1 MLRWLEVDE
10 IWILCFQPA
19 QIRHFHFLSSQIR
32 FSVKLWQ
39 NIEKQEHTGEPW
51 VTGEEGKRG
60 GRLRLIAEKRAD
72 LALCSSV
79 ARAAAARVLCLQL
92 PLLSTLSS
100 HSPRQRLETQVYRT
114 ISLPCLISEIGSS
127 DTRANVNESFEEMRN
142 QRRRDWWRKSML
154 PPFFFQRL
162 LIVCFLTSQPH
173 THIWVTAAPILLF
186 F

>member
-1 MLRWLEVDE
+1 M
-10 IWILCFQPA
+10 
-19 QIRHFHFLSSQIR
+19 
-32 FSVKLWQ
+32 
-39 NIEKQEHTGEPW
+39 
-51 VTGEEGKRG
+51 TGEEGKRG

-142 QRRRDWWRKSML
+142 QKKEGLMKEKYVAAVLFPALTHCVL
-154 PPFFFQRL
+154 PH
-162 LIVCFLTSQPH
+162 ITAVPH
-173 THIWVTAAPILLF
+173 I
-186 F
+186 